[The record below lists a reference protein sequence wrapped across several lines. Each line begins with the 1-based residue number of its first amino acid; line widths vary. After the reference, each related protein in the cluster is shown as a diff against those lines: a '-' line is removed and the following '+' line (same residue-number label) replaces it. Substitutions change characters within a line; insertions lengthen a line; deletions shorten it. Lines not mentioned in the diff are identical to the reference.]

1 MLVEIMKFLFL
12 EVSFFVTIII
22 IINWQI
28 IKKNFENA
36 VSAITAFNV
45 TYLLID
51 GCITFENFFYR
62 IRCLCVTVDGHV
74 RGEKRQSYWMN
85 YFSTF

>member
-1 MLVEIMKFLFL
+1 MLVEIMTFLFL

-22 IINWQI
+22 INWQF
-28 IKKNFENA
+28 IKKIFENA
-36 VSAITAFNV
+36 VSAITAFTV

-85 YFSTF
+85 YLSTF

>member
-22 IINWQI
+22 INWQL
-28 IKKNFENA
+28 IKKIFENA
-36 VSAITAFNV
+36 VSAITAFTV

-51 GCITFENFFYR
+51 GCITVLLKTFF
-62 IRCLCVTVDGHV
+62 IESGVCV
-74 RGEKRQSYWMN
+74 
-85 YFSTF
+85 

>member
-22 IINWQI
+22 INWQL
-28 IKKNFENA
+28 IKKIFENA
-36 VSAITAFNV
+36 VSAITAFTV

-85 YFSTF
+85 YLSTF